1 MCIDMFQNSR
11 INIIL
16 RIVCLLTFIMVI
28 IFSNSF
34 ITLSLLTVYFYLFT
48 RNDHLPFVIL
58 WRIIT
63 IIVFLICCFTN
74 NLYLLKIVLCLGLA
88 YYFLINPYGNIDD
101 EIEEKVELDKY
112 IIRFKKIKII
122 RKEAINRNMIHT
134 IYITVHLFILF
145 ITIVVG

>member
-1 MCIDMFQNSR
+1 MFQNSR